1 MTWHYLIGSYYRK
14 MLTLVRHMK
23 SNKRKL
29 EDHTREHV
37 FIDDTLQY
45 ILQFVSRTDHLHFML
60 VNSQFYNIFYYSDS
74 GTFMRTILSL
84 RNLTSLVT
92 LKRIQERIDGI
103 KSEIRAKMVNY
114 DIYDRL
120 HRRLGD
126 EVLKFKG
133 FLTSMKIRKIVF
145 DDDDPEAR
153 YQHNSLVMDIEGVSI
168 SVSIDHMEDYQ
179 RNGNIS
185 VDVGNRYV
193 ISYRANDNGDDIDMD
208 LAPLKSLSFNFTK
221 SEWFR
226 LFLLVIESLLNGGNF
241 RQFPCEDRLKY
252 IDEILGQ

>member
-84 RNLTSLVT
+84 RNPTSLVT
-92 LKRIQERIDGI
+92 LKRIQERIDRI

-126 EVLKFKG
+126 EVL
-133 FLTSMKIRKIVF
+133 
-145 DDDDPEAR
+145 
-153 YQHNSLVMDIEGVSI
+153 
-168 SVSIDHMEDYQ
+168 
-179 RNGNIS
+179 
-185 VDVGNRYV
+185 
-193 ISYRANDNGDDIDMD
+193 
-208 LAPLKSLSFNFTK
+208 
-221 SEWFR
+221 
-226 LFLLVIESLLNGGNF
+226 
-241 RQFPCEDRLKY
+241 
-252 IDEILGQ
+252 